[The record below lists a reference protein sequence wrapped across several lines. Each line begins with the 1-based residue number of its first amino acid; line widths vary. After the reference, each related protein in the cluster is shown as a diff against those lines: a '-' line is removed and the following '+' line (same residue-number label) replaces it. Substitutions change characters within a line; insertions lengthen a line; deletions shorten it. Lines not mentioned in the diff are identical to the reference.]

1 MCSHYKEVE
10 PQVLDLLDNLE
21 VCSVTSG
28 HPEGIIRGRD
38 GKSQNHEHSMIPFG
52 LKKYHE

>member
-21 VCSVTSG
+21 VRSVTSG
-28 HPEGIIRGRD
+28 TLKRSLEGEMASLRI
-38 GKSQNHEHSMIPFG
+38 MCTA
-52 LKKYHE
+52 